1 MSDITD
7 DIALGGSFGGSGDDQ
22 VQVIP
27 TNTVGPEPTTNLI
40 VTDDSSLGGSFGE
53 NGSPE
58 AITANDT
65 AVSAANEAKVSQAA
79 AYASELAAAAS
90 ASSAL
95 TSETDAASSA
105 DASAASAS
113 QSAASAIS
121 SETSAVNA
129 ETSNLLAAQHVVDA
143 ENEALAAS
151 NSASGAAASAAAAAA
166 SEASAESSDISAT
179 TASIAAQQ
187 YSLTSVNSAAAS
199 ASSAAAS
206 LASADLAETS
216 EDNAALSEA
225 NAAASST
232 AASDSEDLAMQ
243 WATSVSLVDSTAF
256 YGAYKYAQ
264 DAAASAT
271 VSSQASAT
279 AVSEAQAAS
288 ASETNATA
296 SATEASL
303 SANAS
308 ETSAVASAASA
319 TQAGSSATQ
328 ALDYKN
334 QALTAAQNAQAS
346 ETSVAANTVTAS
358 AAALAASTSE
368 TNAGLSEVNA
378 INSEAAAASS
388 AVSAASSASDAQLS
402 ADAAN
407 VSEANAASSAL
418 EASLSEAA
426 SFDSETNAD
435 ISEAS
440 ALVSKDAAA
449 ASAVSASTSAS
460 AAAVSETNASSSE
473 LAASG
478 SATDAANSA
487 TASAASATA
496 SATSA
501 TNSAGSAAT
510 SLTAQAASEAAR
522 DAALAAFDSFDDRY
536 LGQKTDDPTTDN
548 DGDPLVAGTLY
559 FNTTTDTMKVY
570 EGAQWVS
577 AYASLSGVLL
587 ATNNLSDLTDV
598 SAARTNLDLG
608 TIATADAEDY
618 LLSTGG
624 IVTGTIE
631 APLFEGDLSGAQVF
645 PAKAG
650 EAITKGDAL
659 YISGISGNTPI
670 VMKANAS
677 DFTKMPSFGVSQT
690 TVSANANVNC
700 VTYGQLHNIDTTPFS
715 LGDQLYVST
724 TSGELTATAP
734 AGETSLIQNLGKVE
748 RVHASTGALFIAG
761 AGRANATPNLDSG
774 NFFLGNGSNQA
785 VSADFDTSV
794 TNIALPLAG
803 GALTGAVTTTST
815 FDGRDVS
822 VDGAKLDGIEANA
835 TADQTA
841 LEIKTAYESNA
852 NTNAFTDADE
862 SKLDGIE
869 ALATADQTAAEIRA
883 LVEAA
888 TDSNVFTDA
897 DNTKLDGIATN
908 ANNYVLPFTDN
919 STNWNTAYGW
929 GNHASAGYYPASNP
943 DGYTD
948 DQTAA
953 EILTAIK
960 TVDGAGSGLDAD
972 LLDGQHE
979 TAFLKVSLG
988 NAADLNASTYWR
1000 AGMFG
1005 WHSGT
1010 ADRPPDNYGQGLSIV
1025 SSGSEHNNSTN
1036 WITQLAFGTNETT
1049 SYFRSKTNDGAW
1061 GAWHTI
1067 WNSAN
1072 DGSGSGLDADLLD
1085 GLNSTSFVRSDAND
1099 TMNGQLTI
1107 NTTNDVQL
1115 SLTSADAWTGIA
1127 FNDGAALG
1135 EDYIWHNGGNG
1146 TFAIGGGGAN
1156 VANKKLHVHGGMTI
1170 GSNYAGTG
1178 VDANSLNVEG
1188 TVTAIAFNAT
1198 NADTTPV
1205 GTAFANTMRSSDTR
1219 VLYLDGAG
1227 GTSLWQGSGNTA
1239 HAAIDTNGTY
1249 QSFWANNGLGWQEQ
1263 MRIARGYIDL
1273 LNPLSVNGTT
1283 VIDSSRNL
1291 TNIGTLNGG
1300 TAWTSSND
1308 GSGSG
1313 LDADLLDGVQAS
1325 SFLRSD
1331 ADDTLTGNLQI
1342 NSHVINMDLNN
1353 VNDNAIEQRE
1363 VRSSTWPYVFVTNS
1377 VGNDNQSGFWV
1388 GSNGYPDMR
1397 LRRENSTVRALI
1409 SSWETSYVSN
1419 GFNING
1425 NTAWHAGNDGSGSG
1439 LDADLLDGSHK
1450 VDIQKELVNVQTV
1463 TAADSCLPS
1472 TGYGFKH
1479 FLGLGPSNND
1489 GHILGMTWTNTSSYG
1504 AQIYVDTDPNNI
1516 MAFRSRS
1523 SSGSWTSWNTV
1534 WHTSNDGSGSGLD
1547 ADLLDGV
1554 QGTNYFR
1561 CDGTY
1566 PNTDMNATVEGYWHV
1581 VPSASNLPVGS
1592 YGHRWDW
1599 DHLNNGQW
1607 VFQMYSATG
1616 GSDDLWFRQKRDF
1629 GAQTW
1634 HKVWTTGNDGSG
1646 SGLDADLLDGYN
1658 SDNFLGKFGNSYFQ
1672 ANTWIQ
1678 HTGEHGLYAPTINNA
1693 HFYPNGAASYG
1704 TWRIIGSRNGYTGI
1718 HLDYGGVNTAMY
1730 DSGGNGGEYH
1740 PSFGWYTYFSRG
1752 NGCMGIA
1759 GSSTSAS
1766 YGLYES
1772 GGGIYSTGNIIAYSD
1787 RRVKENI
1794 RTIDNAL
1801 ETVEQMR
1808 GVYYNRIDDEEK
1820 KTVIG
1825 FIAQEVDEVEGAKP
1839 LVTYA
1844 ADVDQYGVS
1853 YGNATALLVEAIKE
1867 LSQQVKDLQKEIK
1880 ELQND

>member
-95 TSETDAASSA
+95 TSETNVASSA

-308 ETSAVASAASA
+308 ETSAAASAASA

-346 ETSVAANTVTAS
+346 ETSVAANAVTAS

-388 AVSAASSASDAQLS
+388 AVSAASSASAAQLS

-407 VSEANAASSAL
+407 VSEANAVSSAL

-449 ASAVSASTSAS
+449 ASAASASTSAS

-570 EGAQWVS
+570 EGAQWVA
-577 AYASLSGVLL
+577 AYASLAGVLL

-822 VDGAKLDGIEANA
+822 VDGAKLDGIETNA

-841 LEIKTAYESNA
+841 SEIKTAYESNA
-852 NTNAFTDADE
+852 NTNAYTDSE
-862 SKLDGIE
+862 KTKLTGIE
-869 ALATADQTAAEIRA
+869 TNATADQTAAEIRA

-888 TDSNVFTDA
+888 ADSNVFTNADHSKLDGIESNATADQTASEIKSAYESNANTNAFTDA
-897 DNTKLDGIATN
+897 DHTKLDGIAAN

-919 STNWNTAYGW
+919 STNWNTAYSWGDHAAAGYITSATGFLPLTGGTLTGALEITGNGDLLNLRAPVNGNIVRMTFSSNVPDTQVGHIEYTHGNTASYGSGEAFYIGGTESTTTILADGKLMFKEGIYLKPATGTGAGTRKDLNWDTAYGW
-929 GNHASAGYYPASNP
+929 GNHASAGYLPSSSYTAS
-943 DGYTD
+943 DV
-948 DQTAA
+948 
-953 EILTAIK
+953 LTKIK
-960 TVDGAGSGLDAD
+960 TVDGSGSGLDAD
-972 LLDGQHE
+972 LLDGI
-979 TAFLKVSLG
+979 
-988 NAADLNASTYWR
+988 DST
-1000 AGMFG
+1000 GF
-1005 WHSGT
+1005 
-1010 ADRPPDNYGQGLSIV
+1010 V
-1025 SSGSEHNNSTN
+1025 K
-1036 WITQLAFGTNETT
+1036 QLADGTSPDYQTPSSRRVDPTT
-1049 SYFRSKTNDGAW
+1049 SNPTNAHHAISTFGNGSNVTGQLATHFVSGEAYTRGYNNAW
-1061 GAWHTI
+1061 SAWRTQ
-1067 WNSAN
+1067 WDSLN

-1085 GLNSTSFVRSDAND
+1085 GQQGSYYAPASRTYLPTAGNYVWDANSAASTYNVGLQTSFVRTADNWPSYGAVLHVGARGGEDAGGDFQIYCGHGSAYGGNYLRVRNADND
-1099 TMNGQLTI
+1099 T
-1107 NTTNDVQL
+1107 V
-1115 SLTSADAWTGIA
+1115 
-1127 FNDGAALG
+1127 
-1135 EDYIWHNGGNG
+1135 
-1146 TFAIGGGGAN
+1146 
-1156 VANKKLHVHGGMTI
+1156 
-1170 GSNYAGTG
+1170 
-1178 VDANSLNVEG
+1178 
-1188 TVTAIAFNAT
+1188 
-1198 NADTTPV
+1198 P
-1205 GTAFANTMRSSDTR
+1205 SD
-1219 VLYLDGAG
+1219 
-1227 GTSLWQGSGNTA
+1227 SW
-1239 HAAIDTNGTY
+1239 
-1249 QSFWANNGLGWQEQ
+1249 
-1263 MRIARGYIDL
+1263 
-1273 LNPLSVNGTT
+1273 
-1283 VIDSSRNL
+1283 
-1291 TNIGTLNGG
+1291 
-1300 TAWTSSND
+1300 TAWRTIWDSGND

-1313 LDADLLDGVQAS
+1313 LDADLLDGQQGSYYYPAS
-1325 SFLRSD
+1325 NPNGYTSNTGTMIETGTTFSGTYPLSFRIGSNNYYSHGNITYTGSTGTLNSTAGNYSTTSTANRFTTNSGYIELGPMNTSWAHIYTDRSNFYFNRELYVNGNLVWNAGTDGSGSGLDADTVDGIQGGSFLRSD
-1331 ADDTLTGNLQI
+1331 VSDVYNGRVLEFGTAGNGTNTSGAFLTIEGNTDSSGEGSGRLFF
-1342 NSHVINMDLNN
+1342 
-1353 VNDNAIEQRE
+1353 RE
-1363 VRSSTWPYVFVTNS
+1363 HNSSTAAADAYGMSLGYRGGSTSVTTAR
-1377 VGNDNQSGFWV
+1377 GNTWTGLAAIGNGEWGMWGHDGYDT
-1388 GSNGYPDMR
+1388 GSLVMHGPRNG
-1397 LRRENSTVRALI
+1397 
-1409 SSWETSYVSN
+1409 SYVDFSN
-1419 GFNING
+1419 ALVGG
-1425 NTAWHAGNDGSGSG
+1425 SQVWHAGNDGSGSG
-1439 LDADLLDGSHK
+1439 LDADLLDG
-1450 VDIQKELVNVQTV
+1450 
-1463 TAADSCLPS
+1463 
-1472 TGYGFKH
+1472 
-1479 FLGLGPSNND
+1479 
-1489 GHILGMTWTNTSSYG
+1489 
-1504 AQIYVDTDPNNI
+1504 
-1516 MAFRSRS
+1516 RS
-1523 SSGSWTSWNTV
+1523 SSITANAYTIALR
-1534 WHTSNDGSGSGLD
+1534 DGNGHLYG
-1547 ADLLDGV
+1547 
-1554 QGTNYFR
+1554 NYI
-1561 CDGTY
+1561 
-1566 PNTDMNATVEGYWHV
+1566 
-1581 VPSASNLPVGS
+1581 LGS
-1592 YGHRWDW
+1592 YFNASSG
-1599 DHLNNGQW
+1599 NSENPTIGQI
-1607 VFQMYSATG
+1607 
-1616 GSDDLWFRQKRDF
+1616 
-1629 GAQTW
+1629 
-1634 HKVWTTGNDGSG
+1634 WTQNT
-1646 SGLDADLLDGYN
+1646 
-1658 SDNFLGKFGNSYFQ
+1658 SDNYLRKSTPAHFANQMSGYFLRSDA
-1672 ANTWIQ
+1672 ANTLTLTMDAAGNNYE
-1678 HTGEHGLYAPTINNA
+1678 TG
-1693 HFYPNGAASYG
+1693 AS
-1704 TWRIIGSRNGYTGI
+1704 IISI
-1718 HLDYGGVNTAMY
+1718 GVL
-1730 DSGGNGGEYH
+1730 S
-1740 PSFGWYTYFSRG
+1740 
-1752 NGCMGIA
+1752 
-1759 GSSTSAS
+1759 SSTSYNYHMVFKDANGTVKGRITNNT
-1766 YGLYES
+1766 YGTQYTTSSDYRLKEDIQPVEDATSRILDLNVRNFLWS
-1772 GGGIYSTGNIIAYSD
+1772 GTD
-1787 RRVKENI
+1787 C
-1794 RTIDNAL
+1794 RTDGFLAHELAEVVPEAVVGEKDAVL
-1801 ETVEQMR
+1801 EDGTPNYQ
-1808 GVYYNRIDDEEK
+1808 
-1820 KTVIG
+1820 T
-1825 FIAQEVDEVEGAKP
+1825 
-1839 LVTYA
+1839 
-1844 ADVDQYGVS
+1844 VDQ
-1853 YGNATALLVEAIKE
+1853 TKLIPLLVKTIQELEARIKLLE
-1867 LSQQVKDLQKEIK
+1867 
-1880 ELQND
+1880 NN